1 MRSLQL
7 RPCGAH
13 CDGKLAI
20 EVWQCPL
27 RSKVGEEMARRKKRR
42 RRRRRS
48 RRRADIKSN
57 NPHLAGRELL
67 KQCWELA

>member
-1 MRSLQL
+1 M

-20 EVWQCPL
+20 DVWQCPL
-27 RSKVGEEMARRKKRR
+27 RSRVGEEMVGRKKRR
-42 RRRRRS
+42 RTRKR

-67 KQCWELA
+67 KPCWELA